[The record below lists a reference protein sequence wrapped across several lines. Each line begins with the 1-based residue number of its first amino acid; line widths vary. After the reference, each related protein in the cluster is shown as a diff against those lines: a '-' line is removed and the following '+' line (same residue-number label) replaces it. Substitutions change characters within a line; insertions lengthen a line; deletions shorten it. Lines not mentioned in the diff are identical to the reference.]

1 MIVSDVDFCYL
12 SMPEVT
18 NAVDGSQDALVV
30 RVSAGGYEGWGECE
44 AAPLPS
50 IAAFVCPASHGACR
64 PVSDSVLGAKLD
76 GPEDIARMSHQ
87 VGYYSMDLLQ
97 AAHTWSGIEM
107 ALWDLLGQV
116 RQEPTW
122 ALLGHR
128 GSYPKRPYASVLF
141 GVDPDQTQTRAKEI
155 RSDGFRAAKFGW
167 APFGSDLDTD
177 IAHIEAA
184 RAGLGADA
192 ALLIDAGQIFGTD
205 VDAAAARIE
214 ALVRAGVDLLEEPF
228 RGSALNAYAAL
239 ADRVKGQFAIAA
251 GESAHSTLMAQH
263 MIDYGKLSTI
273 QIDCGRIGGLGAAM
287 AVVDHARENGIRYIN
302 HTFTSSLALSASLQP
317 FAGVADYDLA
327 EYPTG
332 LSPLAEALTVD
343 RIRRDPQGFI
353 AAPEKPGL
361 GVQVDERT
369 LEKYALDVRI
379 EVGGR
384 QLFPAM
390 RRAS

>member
-1 MIVSDVDFCYL
+1 MIISEVDFYYL

-30 RVSAGGYEGWGECE
+30 RVSAGGYDGWGECE

-64 PVSDSVLGAKLD
+64 PVSDSVLGATLNA
-76 GPEDIARMSHQ
+76 PEDIARISHQ
-87 VGYYSMDLLQ
+87 ISYDSMDLLQ

-107 ALWDLLGQV
+107 ALWDLLGQA
-116 RQEPTW
+116 RQEPAW

-128 GSYPKRPYASVLF
+128 VSYPKRPYASVLF
-141 GVDPDQTQTRAKEI
+141 GTDPDQTKARAKEI
-155 RSDGFRAAKFGW
+155 HRDGFRAAKFGW
-167 APFGSDLDTD
+167 APFGLDLDTD

-184 RAGLGADA
+184 RAGVGADA

-205 VDAAAARIE
+205 VEAAAARIE
-214 ALVRAGVDLLEEPF
+214 ALAKAGVDLLEEPF
-228 RGSALNAYAAL
+228 QGSALNAYAAL
-239 ADRVKGQFAIAA
+239 ADRVNGQFAIAA

-263 MIDYGKLSTI
+263 MIDYGKLSAI
-273 QIDCGRIGGLGAAM
+273 QIDCGRIGGLGAAST
-287 AVVDHARENGIRYIN
+287 VVDHARAKGIRYMN

-317 FAGVADYDLA
+317 FAGIADYDLA

-332 LSPLAEALTVD
+332 LSPLAETLTVD
-343 RIRRDPQGFI
+343 RIRPDRQGLI

-369 LEKYALDVRI
+369 LEKYSLDVRI

-384 QLFPAM
+384 RLFPAT
-390 RRAS
+390 RRAN